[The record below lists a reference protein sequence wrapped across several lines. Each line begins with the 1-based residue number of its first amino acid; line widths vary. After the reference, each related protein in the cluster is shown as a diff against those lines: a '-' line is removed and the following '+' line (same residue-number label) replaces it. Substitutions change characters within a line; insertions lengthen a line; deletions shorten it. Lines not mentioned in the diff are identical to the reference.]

1 MEFLKNSKN
10 YSLNRKTYINLR
22 WIAIIGQFV
31 TINLAAFIF
40 QFEFS
45 FIKSNL
51 VVLIGAISNIY
62 LVSFY
67 DKNLLSNKTAFNFLV
82 IDILQLSLLFYF
94 TGGVLNP
101 FIIFLIIPSVFA
113 SLSLEKKTNF
123 ILISITITSILILTF
138 FYEETLLPFPKQS
151 VIDKYFYF
159 SIPISLIIALFFLN
173 FFAITFAQESS
184 LRKDALD
191 KIQKL
196 IAKEHELVSL
206 GGQAAAAAHSLATP
220 LSTIKLITQELTK
233 SLVGNKDIEK
243 DMILLGEQVER
254 CNQILKKLSI
264 NPDINDEFID
274 YELTLSNY
282 IKEIIKSFESI
293 SSKKFFFQDNQNTNP
308 IKFKRSIEIIYGL
321 RNFVGNAN
329 KFAKEKIFI
338 TINSDSE
345 ITEVIIED
353 DGEGY
358 PSDILSKIG
367 EPYLNLKVIGNYDKI
382 KSGLG
387 LGIFIGKNLLEK
399 NFANINCQNSKT
411 RSGAEVKIRWNNK
424 DFAKI

>member
-353 DGEGY
+353 DGNGF
-358 PSDILSKIG
+358 PKDILDKIG
-367 EPYLNLKVIGNYDKI
+367 EPYIRSKEKNFNKQ
-382 KSGLG
+382 SGLG
-387 LGIFIGKNLLEK
+387 LGIFIGGTLLERNYAK
-399 NFANINCQNSKT
+399 ITCRNSIT
-411 RSGAEVKIRWNNK
+411 RNGAEVIIKWNNK
-424 DFAKI
+424 DLLRL

>member
-22 WIAIIGQFV
+22 WIAIIGQFI
-31 TINLAAFIF
+31 TINLASFIF

-51 VVLIGAISNIY
+51 VVFIGAISNIY
-62 LVSFY
+62 LISFY

-82 IDILQLSLLFYF
+82 IDILQLTLLFYF

-123 ILISITITSILILTF
+123 ILIAITTISILILTI
-138 FYEETLLPFPKQS
+138 FYEENSLPFPKQS
-151 VIDKYFYF
+151 IIDTYFYY

-173 FFAITFAQESS
+173 FFAIIFAHESS

-293 SSKKFFFQDNQNTNP
+293 SNKKFFFKDNQNTNP

-353 DGEGY
+353 DGNGF
-358 PSDILSKIG
+358 PKDILDKIG
-367 EPYLNLKVIGNYDKI
+367 EPYIRSKEKNFNN

-387 LGIFIGKNLLEK
+387 LGIFIGGTLLER
-399 NFANINCQNSKT
+399 NFAKITCRNSIT
-411 RSGAEVKIRWNNK
+411 RNGAEVLIKWNNK
-424 DFAKI
+424 DLLGL